1 MIRVKIAKDPV
12 KLFGVDDK
20 RKEDGAEL
28 IFNGRVR
35 NMEQGK
41 EIIALEYEQ
50 YEGMAEVELKKIA
63 GQTCKKFLITDLF
76 CRHRIGFID
85 VGEIS
90 LHVVIWSKHRRESLE
105 AMNWFISELKKH
117 VPIWKWAIMIDNT
130 RVPSECEH

>member
-50 YEGMAEVELKKIA
+50 YEGMAEVELKKIGTNLQKVSNNRSVLPA
-63 GQTCKKFLITDLF
+63 
-76 CRHRIGFID
+76 
-85 VGEIS
+85 
-90 LHVVIWSKHRRESLE
+90 
-105 AMNWFISELKKH
+105 
-117 VPIWKWAIMIDNT
+117 
-130 RVPSECEH
+130 

>member
-63 GQTCKKFLITDLF
+63 EQTLE
-76 CRHRIGFID
+76 
-85 VGEIS
+85 EIS
-90 LHVVIWSKHRRESLE
+90 KL
-105 AMNWFISELKKH
+105 
-117 VPIWKWAIMIDNT
+117 
-130 RVPSECEH
+130 